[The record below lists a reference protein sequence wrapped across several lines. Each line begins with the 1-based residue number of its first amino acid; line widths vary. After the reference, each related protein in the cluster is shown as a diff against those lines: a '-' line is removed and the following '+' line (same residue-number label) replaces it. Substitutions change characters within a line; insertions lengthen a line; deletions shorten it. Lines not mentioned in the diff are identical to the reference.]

1 MEEIERNMN
10 KMKISNRNLYFYDSS
25 PGNLPFYKNNDKMS
39 GINKINTRRDPE
51 GFMSHEIQQIGQ
63 AKNMFILP
71 FLMNIMNHIKLNIHS
86 GENISELEKIYERAG
101 SVNITNDFVN
111 VVWDFTEVR
120 VFFDKFSYFDHAAA
134 GAFVRRALANVS
146 VSRVP
151 TFRNNTFNNRNIR
164 HKKYHPLYDNDII
177 PLLNKTSLNR
187 EGRSF
192 TLLHYASL
200 LGLPKTVEFLLNNG
214 ANPFLQILT
223 SSTPPLPPKITARD
237 LTNEIKNIYLSKLND
252 DYVETFT
259 DYAYNSR
266 GPLRVTIENYEKT
279 ISNLEKGEE
288 NYTKWKDSIENTL
301 KTDENRII
309 DGRNDVAKKI
319 TSFLGGRSK
328 YSKKTRKNSKK
339 HSIRKT
345 KRKLA
350 GTSKE
355 EAARDLIDFAKN
367 AHISDYYDKH
377 EKDEYLMVK
386 RLRKGKYVTIPPAP
400 KKVFDSEEEATLF
413 VYKYLNDNSLLDH
426 NLLYLYDKD
435 EIMAV
440 MHYLKD
446 KKMSNN
452 GYYQYSSFK
461 SKDDFPAAPAPAP
474 APAPPA
480 AAPFVMPPPVGP
492 APPAPP
498 SPFVMP
504 NFQKGGVIYV
514 DDENDKDNFTCPL
527 SLEIMSDPVIAE
539 DGFTYEREHIEN
551 WINTPRQAGQQ
562 LISPLTSGP
571 MGINLIPNKSLKK
584 IIDASVFDR
593 EPTLSASTEMQTEN
607 NETAS
612 TEMQT
617 ENNETASTE
626 MQTENNETTP
636 IETQTPQN
644 IFNEIYAENEDAILD
659 EALDNII
666 EDTFN
671 ENIDIVSEEEENK
684 NIVKEILEEILTVDL
699 NKKLQKRKKKNK
711 KKASKQRK
719 QQEMTKEEEVRKLVD
734 KAKAIEAIQQ
744 AKLAEAKRR
753 GQSLKAENE
762 SLKSRFKQEALGDAL
777 NINWNMLMEKCNLS
791 MNGFLPNQMESAIIV
806 DFYIHAAQMHG
817 YAHVKKQEGAIEGL
831 NIPYLIG
838 KDAYQMEDLI
848 FAKSGLVNADF
859 IENEL
864 TNWMKDV
871 VNAHVRLSDA
881 ANSAS
886 VETTSMLAEEIVS
899 NYPTNYD
906 VSGDM
911 ITAQIYEKTEN
922 HIRNLHMMN
931 IKEEQQTLHYGAEL
945 RPEPPKGYSV
955 RGIKR
960 KTNNLETKFMDVFF
974 FWGHCITLIKSM
986 PKDELEKF
994 ANSDF
999 YLKMTVE
1006 KMFHLVGTTPISE
1019 WDFGMVKRGL
1029 RVGSISAAAMIAAW
1043 IRKLLPIRNNRNELF
1058 KEMKKLEEVQKLIM
1072 SKVDAN
1078 ATEDLDGFDR
1088 RAPSRAWSPP
1098 PRAPRGGG
1106 PLGPI
1111 AEVLGGAG
1119 YGFTNSLHKLLTNQE
1134 YSNIISWKN
1143 DNDGNILIVLKDK
1156 FLVANEVCPRAKWG
1170 DFSSCAR
1177 QFCNYGFKTESRK
1190 KIQRIGENELVFS
1203 NPKVKSIDDILTLER
1218 KLPQSCRP
1226 RVNSPTIDDAGANVL
1241 MQLSSRSTDMDNNE
1255 AANVLASIANI
1266 SDENTEDLDRRISY
1280 LQNLNTNNE
1289 HSLKIALLIESL
1301 KNHVID
1307 ENEKNQIK
1315 QKQNELWQS
1324 LKEIELDN
1332 TKRKDILYKYMF
1344 EYLKRTIPQAKLNE
1358 GAKIAQ
1364 SNFESIKRA
1373 QIHNRPTKPLTESE
1387 QKQADEETNAAIS
1400 RGQQLA
1406 QDEDTNMEDV
1416 QSPNAPFIETPWWR
1430 KGGITDKALI
1440 RLHSEPV
1447 DGHMIEVYY
1456 GDHWKLGKAVRKK
1469 GRSRMILM
1477 PLGAEGERQANTI
1490 RQIVTQVDYIDGTS
1504 VDELLHRGDWKQR
1517 QNPVK
1522 QDLDYFIDNPKYW
1535 RYAKSNSRSQ
1545 SGGVIYVDDENDKMR
1560 FECPISTEIMREP
1573 VIAEDGYSY
1582 EKEDIVN
1589 WIKLSEDKGN
1599 PITSPIT
1606 GDNMGKTLI
1615 PNTVLKDIIENSIF
1629 DRQRDVES
1637 LSQIEDEN
1645 KNKGIIIQ
1653 YKGSKYGFIH
1663 TFDGIDN
1670 LFFHS
1675 SQLDNQIIVGDIVS
1689 FVIKEY
1695 KGKPTARNIK
1705 LIEPAWNR
1713 KTGVIVKYNND
1724 KQYGFIEA
1732 DINGMPHIFVH
1743 ISEINQLVSVGDKV
1757 SFIIGKNMA
1766 GKAVAKKVKIINDE
1780 IGVEEEKKEDSE
1792 IPQLEQRLLMELIFE
1807 RDRIMRE
1814 REKVNSMIKSRK

>member
-63 AKNMFILP
+63 DKNMFILP

-86 GENISELEKIYERAG
+86 GENISELEKIYQRAG
-101 SVNITNDFVN
+101 AVNITNDFVN

-120 VFFDKFSYFDHAAA
+120 VFFDKFSYYDQEAA
-134 GAFVRRALANVS
+134 R
-146 VSRVP
+146 
-151 TFRNNTFNNRNIR
+151 NTFNNRNIR
-164 HKKYHPLYDNDII
+164 QKKYHPLYNNDII

-187 EGRSF
+187 DGRSF

-200 LGLPKTVEFLLNNG
+200 LGLPKTVEFLLQNG
-214 ANPFLQILT
+214 ADPHLQILT
-223 SSTPPLPPKITARD
+223 SSTPPLPPKITAKD
-237 LTNEIKNIYLSKLND
+237 LANEVKNIYLSKLND

-266 GPLRVTIENYEKT
+266 GPLRVTVENYEKT
-279 ISNLEKGEE
+279 ISNLEIGEE

-319 TSFLGGRSK
+319 TSFLGGKSK

-400 KKVFDSEEEATLF
+400 KKVFDSEEEAVLF

-461 SKDDFPAAPAPAP
+461 SKDDFAIAPAPAP
-474 APAPPA
+474 APAPA
-480 AAPFVMPPPVGP
+480 HFVMPPPVVP
-492 APPAPP
+492 APPAPA
-498 SPFVMP
+498 PFVMP
-504 NFQKGGVIYV
+504 NFQKGGVIYI
-514 DDENDKDNFTCPL
+514 DDENDRDSFMCPL
-527 SLEIMSDPVIAE
+527 SLDIMTDPVIAE

-562 LISPLTSGP
+562 LISPLTSEP

-593 EPTLSASTEMQTEN
+593 EPTLS
-607 NETAS
+607 AS

-777 NINWNMLMEKCNLS
+777 NINWNTLMEKCNLS
-791 MNGFLPNQMESAIIV
+791 MNGGLPNQMESAIIV

-817 YAHVKKQEGAIEGL
+817 YDHVKKQEGTIEGL

-886 VETTSMLAEEIVS
+886 VEVTSMLAEEIVS
-899 NYPTNYD
+899 NYPTNN
-906 VSGDM
+906 SIHEDM
-911 ITAQIYEKTEN
+911 KTAQIYEKTEN
-922 HIRNLHMMN
+922 HIRHLHKMN
-931 IKEEQQTLHYGAEL
+931 IEEEQQTLHYGAEL
-945 RPEPPKGYSV
+945 RPEPPRGYSV

-1078 ATEDLDGFDR
+1078 ATKDLDGFDPR
-1088 RAPSRAWSPP
+1088 GLRAWSPP

-1241 MQLSSRSTDMDNNE
+1241 MQPSSRSTDMDNNE

-1373 QIHNRPTKPLTESE
+1373 QIHNRPTEPLTESE
-1387 QKQADEETNAAIS
+1387 QKQADEEMNASIA

-1406 QDEDTNMEDV
+1406 QDEDTNMKDV
-1416 QSPNAPFIETPWWR
+1416 
-1430 KGGITDKALI
+1430 
-1440 RLHSEPV
+1440 
-1447 DGHMIEVYY
+1447 
-1456 GDHWKLGKAVRKK
+1456 
-1469 GRSRMILM
+1469 
-1477 PLGAEGERQANTI
+1477 
-1490 RQIVTQVDYIDGTS
+1490 
-1504 VDELLHRGDWKQR
+1504 
-1517 QNPVK
+1517 
-1522 QDLDYFIDNPKYW
+1522 
-1535 RYAKSNSRSQ
+1535 Q

-1582 EKEDIVN
+1582 EKEEIVN

-1615 PNTVLKDIIENSIF
+1615 PNTVLKDIIENSVF
-1629 DRQRDVES
+1629 DRQHTNQES
-1637 LSQIEDEN
+1637 SQIQDEN
-1645 KNKGIIIQ
+1645 KNKGIVIQ
-1653 YKGSKYGFIH
+1653 YKDSKYGFIH

-1814 REKVNSMIKSRK
+1814 REKVNSGIKSRK

>member
-593 EPTLSASTEMQTEN
+593 EPTLS
-607 NETAS
+607 AS

-1364 SNFESIKRA
+1364 SNFESIKRT

>member
-10 KMKISNRNLYFYDSS
+10 KMKISNRNFYYDPS
-25 PGNLPFYKNNDKMS
+25 PGHMPFYKNNNQMY
-39 GINKINTRRDPE
+39 GINKINTRRSHE
-51 GFMSHEIQQIGQ
+51 GFMAHETKELGKP
-63 AKNMFILP
+63 KNMFILP
-71 FLMNIMNHIKLNIHS
+71 FLMNFINHIKLNIDS
-86 GENISELEKIYERAG
+86 GENITELEKLFERTG

-111 VVWDFTEVR
+111 VVWDFTVVR
-120 VFFDKFSYFDHAAA
+120 VFFEKFSEYDLD
-134 GAFVRRALANVS
+134 GD
-146 VSRVP
+146 P
-151 TFRNNTFNNRNIR
+151 IFRTNTYKIFCDVNDKTNN
-164 HKKYHPLYDNDII
+164 YHPLYHNTGRTLDVHQNYPSRTDWGII
-177 PLLNKTSLNR
+177 PLLNKNSLNR
-187 EGRSF
+187 NGNTF
-192 TLLHYASL
+192 TILHYAAF
-200 LGLPKTVEFLLNNG
+200 LGLPKTVEFLLDNG
-214 ANPFLQILT
+214 ANPYLQIVT
-223 SSTPPLPPKITARD
+223 SATPPLPPTISPRD
-237 LTNEIKNIYLSKLND
+237 LANEAKNIYLHKLND

-259 DYAYNSR
+259 DYAYNQR
-266 GPLRVTIENYEKT
+266 GPLRLTLDNYEKT

-288 NYTKWKDSIENTL
+288 NYKKWKDSIENTL

-319 TSFLGGRSK
+319 TSFLGGKSK

-355 EAARDLIDFAKN
+355 EAAKDLIDFAKN

-386 RLRKGKYVTIPPAP
+386 QLRKGKYVTIPPAP
-400 KKVFDSEEEATLF
+400 KKVFDSEEEAVLF
-413 VYKYLNDNSLLDH
+413 VYKYLNDNSLLAH

-435 EIMAV
+435 EIMSV

-446 KKMSNN
+446 KKMTNN

-461 SKDDFPAAPAPAP
+461 SKDDFATAP

-480 AAPFVMPPPVGP
+480 PPSPFVMPPPVVPAPPAPAPAPFVMPPPVVP
-492 APPAPP
+492 APPAPA
-498 SPFVMP
+498 PFVMP

-514 DDENDKDNFTCPL
+514 DDENDRDSFMCPL
-527 SLEIMSDPVIAE
+527 SLDIMTDPVIAE

-551 WINTPRQAGQQ
+551 WINNPRQAGQQ
-562 LISPLTSGP
+562 LISPLTSEP

-617 ENNETASTE
+617 ENNDTA
-626 MQTENNETTP
+626 P

-659 EALDNII
+659 EALNDVI

-671 ENIDIVSEEEENK
+671 ENIDIISEEEENK
-684 NIVKEILEEILTVDL
+684 NMVKEILEEILTVDL

-719 QQEMTKEEEVRKLVD
+719 QKEMTEEEEVRKLLD
-734 KAKAIEAIQQ
+734 EAKAIEAIEKANLE
-744 AKLAEAKRR
+744 AKLAEAAKLEAKLAEEENR
-753 GQSLKAENE
+753 GKSLTAENE
-762 SLKSRFKQEALGDAL
+762 SLKSRFKKEALGDAL
-777 NINWNMLMEKCNLS
+777 NINWNILMEKCNLS

-806 DFYIHAAQMHG
+806 DFYIHAASKYG
-817 YAHVKKQEGAIEGL
+817 YAHVQKEKGAIEEL

-838 KDAYQMEDLI
+838 EDAYQFEDLR
-848 FAKSGLVNADF
+848 FAKSGLVDADS

-886 VETTSMLAEEIVS
+886 VETTNMLSEEIVS

-906 VSGDM
+906 VSGDL
-911 ITAQIYEKTEN
+911 ITAKIYEKTEN
-922 HIRNLHMMN
+922 YIRHLHKMN
-931 IKEEQQTLHYGAEL
+931 IEQEQQTLHYGAEV
-945 RPEPPKGYSV
+945 RPEPPRGYSV

-986 PKDELEKF
+986 PKGELEKF

-1006 KMFHLVGTTPISE
+1006 KMFNLVGTTPISE

-1029 RVGSISAAAMIAAW
+1029 RVGSICAAAMIAAW
-1043 IRKLLPIRNNRNELF
+1043 IRRLLPIRVEFGDGSNELF
-1058 KEMKKLEEVQKLIM
+1058 KEIKKLEEVQKLII
-1072 SKVDAN
+1072 SKV
-1078 ATEDLDGFDR
+1078 T
-1088 RAPSRAWSPP
+1088 
-1098 PRAPRGGG
+1098 
-1106 PLGPI
+1106 
-1111 AEVLGGAG
+1111 
-1119 YGFTNSLHKLLTNQE
+1119 
-1134 YSNIISWKN
+1134 
-1143 DNDGNILIVLKDK
+1143 
-1156 FLVANEVCPRAKWG
+1156 
-1170 DFSSCAR
+1170 SS
-1177 QFCNYGFKTESRK
+1177 G
-1190 KIQRIGENELVFS
+1190 
-1203 NPKVKSIDDILTLER
+1203 
-1218 KLPQSCRP
+1218 
-1226 RVNSPTIDDAGANVL
+1226 
-1241 MQLSSRSTDMDNNE
+1241 
-1255 AANVLASIANI
+1255 
-1266 SDENTEDLDRRISY
+1266 
-1280 LQNLNTNNE
+1280 
-1289 HSLKIALLIESL
+1289 
-1301 KNHVID
+1301 
-1307 ENEKNQIK
+1307 
-1315 QKQNELWQS
+1315 
-1324 LKEIELDN
+1324 
-1332 TKRKDILYKYMF
+1332 
-1344 EYLKRTIPQAKLNE
+1344 
-1358 GAKIAQ
+1358 
-1364 SNFESIKRA
+1364 
-1373 QIHNRPTKPLTESE
+1373 
-1387 QKQADEETNAAIS
+1387 
-1400 RGQQLA
+1400 
-1406 QDEDTNMEDV
+1406 
-1416 QSPNAPFIETPWWR
+1416 
-1430 KGGITDKALI
+1430 
-1440 RLHSEPV
+1440 
-1447 DGHMIEVYY
+1447 
-1456 GDHWKLGKAVRKK
+1456 
-1469 GRSRMILM
+1469 
-1477 PLGAEGERQANTI
+1477 
-1490 RQIVTQVDYIDGTS
+1490 
-1504 VDELLHRGDWKQR
+1504 
-1517 QNPVK
+1517 
-1522 QDLDYFIDNPKYW
+1522 
-1535 RYAKSNSRSQ
+1535 Q

-1560 FECPISTEIMREP
+1560 FECPISTEIMNEP

-1582 EKEDIVN
+1582 EKEEIVN

-1599 PITSPIT
+1599 PISSPIT
-1606 GDNMGKTLI
+1606 GENMGNTLI
-1615 PNTVLKDIIENSIF
+1615 PNTVLKGIIENSVF

-1653 YKGSKYGFIH
+1653 YKDTRFGFIH

-1675 SQLDNQIIVGDIVS
+1675 SQLDNQVASRRRVGDIVS

-1695 KGKPTARNIK
+1695 KGKPTATNIK
-1705 LIEPAWNR
+1705 VIESAWNR

-1724 KQYGFIEA
+1724 KQYGFIEPN
-1732 DINGMPHIFVH
+1732 INGMPQLFVH
-1743 ISEINQLVSVGDKV
+1743 VSEINQRVSVGDKV
-1757 SFIIGKNMA
+1757 SFIIGPNMA

-1814 REKVNSMIKSRK
+1814 REKVNSGIKSRK